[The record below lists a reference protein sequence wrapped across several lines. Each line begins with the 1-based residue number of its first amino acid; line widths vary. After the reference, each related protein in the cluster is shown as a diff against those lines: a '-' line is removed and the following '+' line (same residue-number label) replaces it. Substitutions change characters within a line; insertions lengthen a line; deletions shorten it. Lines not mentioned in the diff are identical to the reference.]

1 MAAQQEGQA
10 APQQQRHPVF
20 SKWGV
25 TVYREDLDD
34 LITAARAH
42 PLAAVGVAAVAIS
55 IAILVLVLVGW
66 LNLTPGVLT
75 SVVLTVLG
83 LPLAIF
89 SLLALSVVLEMQIKT
104 VLPILCILAIV
115 YVVRSGPGAG
125 HDDPATEPN
134 SAAQQSVQQQQ
145 NWNVHDEYETI
156 AQSVCTS
163 MAIKENRPGWTFAVK
178 RQCDSS
184 TEPCEAICSATA
196 LHEQDG
202 ETKSK
207 QWSCLGAIHVHQD
220 PPRPVS
226 GPSTVSKPSMG
237 LKVYWSSSYHK
248 GRNFCGPNYCCCL
261 AAA

>member
-34 LITAARAH
+34 LITAVRAH
-42 PLAAVGVAAVAIS
+42 PLAAVGVTALAIS

-66 LNLTPGVLT
+66 LKLTPGVLT

-83 LPLAIF
+83 LPVSIF
-89 SLLALSVVLEMQIKT
+89 LLLALSVVLEMPIKT

-115 YVVRSGPGAG
+115 YVVRSGGPG
-125 HDDPATEPN
+125 HDDPATEN

-145 NWNVHDEYETI
+145 NLNAHDEYETI

-163 MAIKENRPGWTFAVK
+163 MAIKENRGGWTFAVR

-184 TEPCEAICSATA
+184 TEPCEAICSAAA
-196 LHEQDG
+196 LHKQDDQ
-202 ETKSK
+202 TKS
-207 QWSCLGAIHVHQD
+207 QRWSCLGAIHVYRD

-237 LKVYWSSSYHK
+237 LKVFWSSSYHK
-248 GRNFCGPNYCCCL
+248 GRNCGPNYCCCL

>member
-25 TVYREDLDD
+25 TVYREDLVK
-34 LITAARAH
+34 LITATRAH
-42 PLAAVGVAAVAIS
+42 PLAAVGVAALAIS
-55 IAILVLVLVGW
+55 IPILVLVLVGW

-75 SVVLTVLG
+75 VLG
-83 LPLAIF
+83 FPVGIF
-89 SLLALSVVLEMQIKT
+89 TLLALPLVLEMQIKT
-104 VLPILCILAIV
+104 ALPILCVLAIV
-115 YVVRSGPGAG
+115 CMVRLSGSPEN
-125 HDDPATEPN
+125 DVLATEK

-184 TEPCEAICSATA
+184 TEPCVEICSATA
-196 LHEQDG
+196 LHELDAP
-202 ETKSK
+202 TKSQ
-207 QWSCLGAIHVHQD
+207 QWSCLGAIHVYQS
-220 PPRPVS
+220 RPAS
-226 GPSTVSKPSMG
+226 GPSTFSKPSMG
-237 LKVYWSSSYHK
+237 FKVYWSSIYHE
-248 GRNFCGPNYCCCL
+248 GRNFCGPNYCCCF